1 MGKKNYYGEKK
12 PLIQLYIFQYGSI
25 NTFGTQFFVMEFME
39 QHENKKTILIK
50 KIRHVTYFVE

>member
-1 MGKKNYYGEKK
+1 MEKK
-12 PLIQLYIFQYGSI
+12 SLLYCAIQLYIFQYGSI

-39 QHENKKTILIK
+39 QHENKKTNLIK